1 MLQALDILR
10 MQYAAGDKTLPV
22 EVTAARLGAAW
33 RQDIADADR
42 ERAFRALEVATL
54 FALRRGLRNGSI
66 SIEHSLSFRGR
77 ERLFIPQERWAAEAR
92 RHYARLQLPAKA
104 APFLAPLLER
114 VRAGV
119 DAVATAVR
127 AGALRVDDALH
138 LASLAAEDE
147 DPEVSRL
154 RSRLDQRIGEVQLP
168 EVILAVDAQVRFSWI
183 MLGREPRS
191 GQELLMVYADIPN
204 YTNVAPQIEISE
216 VVVG

>member
-1 MLQALDILR
+1 
-10 MQYAAGDKTLPV
+10 
-22 EVTAARLGAAW
+22 VTAARLGAAW

-66 SIEHSLSFRGR
+66 WIEHSLSFRGR
-77 ERLFIPQERWAAEAR
+77 ERLFISQERWAAEAR

-127 AGALRVDDALH
+127 AGALRVDDELH
-138 LASLAAEDE
+138 LAPLAAEDE

-191 GQELLMVYADIPN
+191 GQE
-204 YTNVAPQIEISE
+204 
-216 VVVG
+216 